1 MENYRH
7 RVLYGDTDQMGV
19 VYYANY
25 LRFFEGARNEWIRS
39 LGLTYAQI
47 EERGIMLPVF
57 EASIQYLKPARYD
70 DLLDIKIVATHTRVK
85 IRFEYKVH
93 RVGGGAGS
101 AGDGRSPQGVALG
114 GAGSAGDGRSPQGVA
129 LGGAGSAGDGRSPQ
143 GVALGGVV
151 LALGH
156 TVHACVGR
164 DGRPT
169 RAPDWLLGAL
179 EAAGLAG
186 GRAEPR
192 SGGALEE
199 ASGLAGGRR
208 EPRSGGASEEASG
221 LAGGQAEPLSM
232 GGGSKHG

>member
-1 MENYRH
+1 VENYRH

-129 LGGAGSAGDGRSPQ
+129 LGG
-143 GVALGGVV
+143 VV

-186 GRAEPR
+186 GR
-192 SGGALEE
+192 
-199 ASGLAGGRR
+199 R
-208 EPRSGGASEEASG
+208 EPRSGGAWEEASG

>member
-1 MENYRH
+1 VENYRH

-129 LGGAGSAGDGRSPQ
+129 LGG
-143 GVALGGVV
+143 VV

-199 ASGLAGGRR
+199 AAGLAGGRR
-208 EPRSGGASEEASG
+208 S
-221 LAGGQAEPLSM
+221 
-232 GGGSKHG
+232 H

>member
-1 MENYRH
+1 MDVRAPGRAGPARHQHPRPQGPAAGTDAPATRRLSRAVMEPYRY
-7 RVLYGDTDQMGV
+7 RVLYGGTDQMGV

-129 LGGAGSAGDGRSPQ
+129 LGG
-143 GVALGGVV
+143 VV

-179 EAAGLAG
+179 EASGLAG

-192 SGGALEE
+192 S
-199 ASGLAGGRR
+199 
-208 EPRSGGASEEASG
+208 
-221 LAGGQAEPLSM
+221 M
-232 GGGSKHG
+232 

>member
-93 RVGGGAGS
+93 RVGNDS
-101 AGDGRSPQGVALG
+101 
-114 GAGSAGDGRSPQGVA
+114 
-129 LGGAGSAGDGRSPQ
+129 
-143 GVALGGVV
+143 V

-199 ASGLAGGRR
+199 AGLAGGRL
-208 EPRSGGASEEASG
+208 EPR
-221 LAGGQAEPLSM
+221 SM